1 MLLEVLI
8 DQFAELTEQC
18 RASAV
23 GRPCGQGR
31 LIEPCDLYQ
40 QGDQQGMAGRH
51 VVAFL
56 ALRFVLNQLNQW
68 PDGFRAIRN
77 PGQGNDHRTLHH
89 CQQIAGENT
98 CHGLQ
103 RPLRCRDDRTIGL
116 RAIAKRMHGAL
127 RQQDQARRMERHA
140 TVLQRY
146 LALAVAHV
154 DDLQQRIVLMGPD
167 FALMHVAAVTD
178 PLQMQQI
185 LPRRQRGLAVQ
196 RVIGNA
202 SAHGRPRTRNNE
214 SALIVLLLVQFV
226 TCGCR

>member
-77 PGQGNDHRTLHH
+77 PGKGITTGR
-89 CQQIAGENT
+89 CIIASRSLERIRAMDSSG
-98 CHGLQ
+98 
-103 RPLRCRDDRTIGL
+103 RC
-116 RAIAKRMHGAL
+116 
-127 RQQDQARRMERHA
+127 
-140 TVLQRY
+140 
-146 LALAVAHV
+146 
-154 DDLQQRIVLMGPD
+154 
-167 FALMHVAAVTD
+167 AAVITG
-178 PLQMQQI
+178 PS
-185 LPRRQRGLAVQ
+185 V
-196 RVIGNA
+196 
-202 SAHGRPRTRNNE
+202 
-214 SALIVLLLVQFV
+214 SAL
-226 TCGCR
+226 